1 MRKISF
7 IILLVLSVLAKAQNS
22 NDTILSLD
30 QCKEMA
36 LTHNAA
42 LHSAAYSLEA
52 ATELRKEAFTKYF
65 PEVSATGF
73 GIMANHC
80 MLQYDI
86 LDIVELGLIKKGVA
100 GGIQA
105 LQPVFLGGQIVNG
118 NALAKIGEA
127 VAELQKASTEK
138 EVVLTT
144 EKYYWKLAT
153 LKSTRHTLQSAICLL
168 DTLERQVSVAVEAG
182 VAMRNDLLKVQLQRD
197 GFYSDMVDLDNGIK
211 LCRMVLSQ
219 YIGADFE
226 KPIDIDASVP
236 TSVPDYPFDILV
248 SPETAL
254 ESTIDYQ
261 LLNKNV
267 KAKDLELRIERGKYM
282 PQIVVGAGWYY
293 HNMFEQG
300 HNFGALQVGV
310 NIPISG
316 WWGGTHAIK
325 RKKSELAIANSEL
338 QDKSELLCIN
348 MQNKWD
354 EVTAAHRKMQIASQ
368 SIAQSAENL
377 RLNRLYYE
385 AGTSTITEL
394 LDAQMLN
401 RQSID
406 KYNSSYGD
414 FRCAVAEYLNA
425 TGR

>member
-42 LHSAAYSLEA
+42 VHSASYSLEA

-138 EVVLTT
+138 EVKLTT

-219 YIGADFE
+219 YIGANFE
-226 KPIDIDASVP
+226 KPIDIDATVP
-236 TSVPDYPFDILV
+236 TSVPEYPFDILV

-310 NIPISG
+310 NVPISG